1 MPVMRY
7 FFFVG
12 GALLALL
19 FISDAVLPTPPVA
32 DQPDTAVDLTTV
44 RIHSDQKW
52 PERVVF
58 DTSVPAALPATVPA
72 SPAQTEANVSAPA
85 IVPDISAGSSAGAR
99 VRDVFAQFV
108 PAYPKRPE
116 LKPQQK
122 RKTAKSRIGVPMVRV
137 AQQPRFG
144 FLANDTW

>member
-1 MPVMRY
+1 M
-7 FFFVG
+7 
-12 GALLALL
+12 LALL
-19 FISDAVLPTPPVA
+19 FILDAALPKPPVA
-32 DQPDTAVDLTTV
+32 DGPDTAVDLTTV
-44 RIHSDQKW
+44 RIHSDRKW

-58 DTSVPAALPATVPA
+58 DTSVPAAVPATVPA
-72 SPAQTEANVSAPA
+72 SPAQIEANVSAPA
-85 IVPDISAGSSAGAR
+85 IVADISAGAR

-108 PAYPKRPE
+108 PAYPKKPE

-122 RKTAKSRIGVPMVRV
+122 RKTATSRLGVPMVRV